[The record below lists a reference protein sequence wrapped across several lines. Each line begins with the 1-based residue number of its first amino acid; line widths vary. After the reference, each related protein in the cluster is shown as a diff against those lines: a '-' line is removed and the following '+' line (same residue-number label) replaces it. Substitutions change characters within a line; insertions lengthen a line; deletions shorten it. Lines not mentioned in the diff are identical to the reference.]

1 MVNLSTWLHTFL
13 SALEE
18 TFPNRVWF
26 VGLQGSYARGEA
38 TEASD
43 IDIPEKLGSVMTD
56 EDDNQLVTSEKKTQN
71 SLQLQ
76 STDGEIRITAYK

>member
-1 MVNLSTWLHTFL
+1 MYLLKIHFFCYNFGIKSCEKLNT
-13 SALEE
+13 
-18 TFPNRVWF
+18 
-26 VGLQGSYARGEA
+26 
-38 TEASD
+38 ASD